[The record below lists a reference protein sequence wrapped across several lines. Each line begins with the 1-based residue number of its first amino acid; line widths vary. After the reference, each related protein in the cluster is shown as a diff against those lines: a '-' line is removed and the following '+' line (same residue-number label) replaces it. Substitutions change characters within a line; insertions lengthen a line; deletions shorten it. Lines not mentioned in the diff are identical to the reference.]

1 MAVAVGA
8 GSVSASGRR
17 FVCAR
22 GRRSIA
28 VRLDC
33 VNLQVWNGRHSRW
46 ERLIGSAVPVQG
58 LLSAALGPSLI
69 MVDVSERWERLI
81 GSAVPVQGLLSAA
94 LGPSLIMVDVS
105 ENSSG
110 RTCKPFR
117 VGRLSM
123 AAMRSVSSR
132 MA

>member
-69 MVDVSERWERLI
+69 MVDVSETVMTCRRRM
-81 GSAVPVQGLLSAA
+81 AQRCRSAA
-94 LGPSLIMVDVS
+94 RLRSAAWCRR
-105 ENSSG
+105 NRG
-110 RTCKPFR
+110 RWR
-117 VGRLSM
+117 SRL
-123 AAMRSVSSR
+123 R
-132 MA
+132 